1 MSPILRRVWHWLEKP
16 TKALTFG
23 FAIIHALTVLGVAFV
38 PWDFTSSPTL
48 RGYIAV
54 GAMLGAVLSFF
65 LTSNAWMGVAKAKRQ
80 RARNWYLAAA
90 LLTYLIMV
98 LGPLVVSQPKLAAR
112 YRIVHDVRDVLIDMM
127 SLFEFSIL
135 FGSLLTGYFSV
146 GAICLSSP
154 ALARPRAE
162 TNREDNH

>member
-1 MSPILRRVWHWLEKP
+1 MSPILRRVWHWIEKP
-16 TKALTFG
+16 IKALTFG

-48 RGYIAV
+48 RSYIAI

-80 RARNWYLAAA
+80 RGRNWYLAAA
-90 LLTYLIMV
+90 LFSYLIMV
-98 LGPLVVSQPKLAAR
+98 LGPLVVSQPNLAVR
-112 YRIVHDVRDVLIDMM
+112 YRIVHDVRDLLIDMM

-135 FGSLLTGYFSV
+135 FGSLLTGYFAI

-154 ALARPRAE
+154 ILARQRAGA
-162 TNREDNH
+162 NRVDDH